1 MSIQLTP
8 EEMLVL
14 VERLYHRSG
23 GEHAAGQLQN
33 PGEWADTGNPD
44 SSTNAVLPGVGQDSD
59 GRT

>member
-23 GEHAAGQLQN
+23 GERAAELQN